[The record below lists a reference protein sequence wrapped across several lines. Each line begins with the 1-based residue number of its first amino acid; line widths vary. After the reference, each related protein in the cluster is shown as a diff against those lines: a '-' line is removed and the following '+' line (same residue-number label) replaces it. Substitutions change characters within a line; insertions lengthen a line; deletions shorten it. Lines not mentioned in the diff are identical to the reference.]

1 MNRRRFL
8 GAFAAGL
15 STLAGCGSS
24 GGPPE
29 ESPVDGPT
37 DSPTRSPTHTRSE
50 TPTGDGTTPPTETQ
64 TPTDG
69 ATPTPDRTP
78 TGTPKGGGTPTRT
91 PYGGGT
97 PTPAPGAE
105 LENGS
110 FEDGL
115 RGWTVG
121 RDLPADPNN
130 PDRKVGS
137 EADVTAHVASQGNQA
152 VEFFLDGVADDGTIW
167 VAQEADLAGVETLA
181 VDGYSETESFN
192 TVAKLAVYAGPVPGK
207 GLAEADFDT
216 ERATEDHEGWKTYEY
231 EVSHD
236 GPGLVAVG
244 ISVVWETGVRRQLD
258 DVRLSAG

>member
-1 MNRRRFL
+1 VNRRRFL

-15 STLAGCGSS
+15 SAVAGCVRSES
-24 GGPPE
+24 PPE
-29 ESPVDGPT
+29 ESPVD
-37 DSPTRSPTHTRSE
+37 SPTR
-50 TPTGDGTTPPTETQ
+50 TP
-64 TPTDG
+64 
-69 ATPTPDRTP
+69 A
-78 TGTPKGGGTPTRT
+78 GGGTPTRT
-91 PYGGGT
+91 PAGGGT
-97 PTPAPGAE
+97 PTATPGAE

-130 PDRKVGS
+130 PDRKVDS
-137 EADVTAHVASQGNQA
+137 EADVTARVAAHGNQA

-167 VAQEADLAGVETLA
+167 VGQEVDLAGVGTLA
-181 VDGYSETESFN
+181 VDGYSGTESFN
-192 TVAKLAVYAGPVPGK
+192 TIAKLAVYAGPVPEGS
-207 GLAEADFDT
+207 LEESDFDT
-216 ERATEDHEGWKTYEY
+216 ERATEDHAGWKTYEY

-258 DVRLSAG
+258 DVRLLRG